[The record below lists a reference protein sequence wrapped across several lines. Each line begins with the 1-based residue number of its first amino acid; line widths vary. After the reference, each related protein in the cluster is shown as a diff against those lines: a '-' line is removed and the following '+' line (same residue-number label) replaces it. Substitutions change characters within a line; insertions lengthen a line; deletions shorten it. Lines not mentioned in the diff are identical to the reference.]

1 MQRNP
6 FQSDTEDEPV
16 ADSAQPLESVHAPAS
31 VTPTPPA
38 TRLPGGILRVSAW
51 DQIDTEFVVSAM
63 EEIQE
68 FTAFHFLPIAQ
79 NLTSEHIR
87 SFLECAAVKR

>member
-6 FQSDTEDEPV
+6 LDSDAEE
-16 ADSAQPLESVHAPAS
+16 PLESIEPLHPN
-31 VTPTPPA
+31 PTPPA
-38 TRLPGGILRVSAW
+38 VTTTTTPSGGILRLSAW
-51 DQIDTEFVVSAM
+51 DQLDTEFVVSAM

-79 NLTSEHIR
+79 NLTSDHVR